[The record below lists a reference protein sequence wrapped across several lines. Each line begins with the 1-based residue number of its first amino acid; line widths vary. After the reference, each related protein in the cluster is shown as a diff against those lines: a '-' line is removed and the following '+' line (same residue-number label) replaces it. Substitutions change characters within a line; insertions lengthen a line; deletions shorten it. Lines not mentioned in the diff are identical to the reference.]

1 MRQDADAEARRE
13 HDEESASDASAR
25 APAWPVAARDLD
37 GLVLGRLRGPG
48 AGTLLL
54 PLQQGVGNRAVGT
67 LLRQSTARDQE
78 EDEELARLSAR
89 VERLAAGS
97 LPDRGAVGQAADAA
111 IARQLAVIQRD
122 EDEET
127 GGVVALQDAPGGG
140 GGGGAGGATFNHS
153 SSTVTIN
160 ADSAPDFSSRITAT
174 IGTPHT
180 EIELVPDVQ
189 YDFKTRADG
198 SEVPGSRRITS
209 VGVTV
214 NTKIVKV
221 RFGMGRPNDKH
232 KKAIDE
238 MVAAIEAHE
247 AQHRAIVVAEANAAV
262 KKAQKLVGT
271 SKVKEAFKILDEDLD
286 CAAAKGHEALDAKEG
301 LLTAVEQSNG
311 DVSITKSASGAKY
324 PCGAAAKSP

>member
-1 MRQDADAEARRE
+1 MRRDAEKHRE
-13 HDEESASDASAR
+13 KDEKSASDASAS
-25 APAWPVAARDLD
+25 APAWPLAAGDLD
-37 GLVLGRLRGPG
+37 RLVLGRLRGPG
-48 AGTLLL
+48 AGTLML
-54 PLQQGVGNRAVGT
+54 PLQQGVGNRAVGA
-67 LLRQSTARDQE
+67 LLRQSTARDHE
-78 EDEELARLSAR
+78 EDEELVRLSAG
-89 VERLAAGS
+89 VQRLAAGS
-97 LPDRGAVGQAADAA
+97 LPDRGVVRQATEAA
-111 IARQLAVIQRD
+111 IGRQIAAIQR
-122 EDEET
+122 EEGEET
-127 GGVVALQDAPGGG
+127 GGAVALQSAPGGG
-140 GGGGAGGATFNHS
+140 GAGAGGATFNHT

-180 EIELVPDVQ
+180 EIELLPDVQ
-189 YDFKTRADG
+189 YDFKTGPDG
-198 SEVPGSRRITS
+198 KEVPGSQKITS

-221 RFGMGRPNDKH
+221 RFGTGRPNDKH

-247 AQHRAIVVAEANAAV
+247 AEHRAIVVAAANAAV

-271 SKVKEAFKILDEDLD
+271 SKVKAAFKILDADLD

-301 LLTAVEQSNG
+301 LLTAVEQANG